1 MADDKN
7 ASASAKAAESGQK
20 EAGQKPE
27 EQKPQAKP
35 DPCAEIKEQMLR
47 LAAEFDNYKKRT
59 KNDVDRAK
67 GLGKAELIGS
77 MLPILD
83 EFELA
88 LIAASSSS
96 DKNLLKGIE
105 MVYSNLTDTLK
116 RAGLREIHTEGIADP
131 FRHEVAMVR
140 ESDKKP
146 GTILE
151 VVKKGYMLDDML
163 LRPASV
169 IVAKEKAER

>member
-1 MADDKN
+1 MADDKDNKTGN
-7 ASASAKAAESGQK
+7 AGK
-20 EAGQKPE
+20 EGTKPE
-27 EQKPQAKP
+27 EAKP
-35 DPCAEIKEQMLR
+35 APKADQCAELKEQMLR

-59 KNDVDRAK
+59 KGDVDRAK

-77 MLPILD
+77 LLPILD

-88 LIAASSSS
+88 LIAANDSS
-96 DKNLLKGIE
+96 DKNVSKGIGL
-105 MVYSNLTDTLK
+105 VYSNLQDVLRK
-116 RAGLREIHTEGIADP
+116 VGLREIPAEGTADP
-131 FRHEVAMVR
+131 FKHEIIMVK

-151 VVKKGYMLDDML
+151 VVKKGYMFEDLL

-169 IVAKEKAER
+169 IVAKEKAKQ